1 MSLQINRTKTN
12 EAVLDQRTGAIDTP
26 SDYVSNLREIEVSI
40 QRCDDRIGELKADLK
55 SERELRE
62 KAVTALRSAVRE
74 GKVLPL
80 LESPVDADGD
90 DDADDEN

>member
-1 MSLQINRTKTN
+1 MSLQINLTKTN

-80 LESPVDADGD
+80 LESPADNEDADE
-90 DDADDEN
+90 DDED

>member
-1 MSLQINRTKTN
+1 MSLQINLTKTN
-12 EAVLDQRTGAIDTP
+12 EAVLDQRTGVIDTP

-40 QRCDDRIGELKADLK
+40 QRRDDRIGELKADLK

-80 LESPVDADGD
+80 LESAADNEDADE
-90 DDADDEN
+90 DDED